1 MCHWMTW
8 KRFDGILVMK
18 DFVHRALE
26 FHAFWSIII
35 YILSLQSIRTLV
47 AFPRKNFYILE
58 LKDSIAG
65 TTPFSF

>member
-35 YILSLQSIRTLV
+35 YLWIVYRVLV